1 MKQPND
7 LEDPEMKKLLAL
19 WERIDQIYWRRTI
32 RILIT
37 LAIGI
42 ALADLIAVLLTAFYL
57 FVQINY

>member
-42 ALADLIAVLLTAFYL
+42 ALADIIAVLLTAFYL

>member
-1 MKQPND
+1 MKD
-7 LEDPEMKKLLAL
+7 IEDPEMKKLLAL